1 MVTDWPSWAPIC
13 AMVVMG
19 EDIGQDQERLNAE
32 YAEIAEKTYC
42 LLNLMA
48 LPALILHFLLGVL
61 CVLGVK

>member
-1 MVTDWPSWAPIC
+1 
-13 AMVVMG
+13 MG